1 MASKRELIRIENPE
15 GEPGFL
21 GAGHIARPLVYGNY
35 ATTDPFILLMD
46 DFLDKKDSIPVG
58 GPHPHAG
65 FETVTLVLEG
75 KLGDENHELKSGDF
89 QLMTAGSGVVHTE
102 VIDKPGHMRI
112 LQLWA
117 NLPKEHRQAL
127 PRLQDLP
134 LAHVPAVNENG
145 MQVKLYSG
153 TLAGITS
160 PVQNYVP
167 LIIADISLEPGITS
181 RLQLPANYNTFLYVL
196 GGAVQVGENETWLYK
211 DQMGWLNL
219 VEQEEQSELKLTA
232 PEEGARFV
240 LYAGKPL
247 HEDIVSHGPF
257 IADTS
262 EDIMQLYKE
271 YRQGKMKH
279 ISTVPAAQHLIW

>member
-1 MASKRELIRIENPE
+1 MAITRELIRIEKPE

-21 GAGHIARPLVYGNY
+21 GAGHIARPLIYDNY
-35 ATTDPFILLMD
+35 EQSDPFILLMD
-46 DFLDKKDSIPVG
+46 DLLDKKDTIPAG

-65 FETVTLVLEG
+65 FETVTLVLDGE
-75 KLGDENHELKSGDF
+75 LGADDHKLKSGDF

-102 VIDKPGHMRI
+102 VIDKPGSMRI

-117 NLPKEHRQAL
+117 NLGRENRKAL

-134 LAHVPAVNENG
+134 LAHVPVVNDNG
-145 MQVKLYSG
+145 THIRLYSG

-167 LIIADISLEPGITS
+167 LLIADITVDPGVTS
-181 RLQLPANYNTFLYVL
+181 IQKIPANFNTFLYVL
-196 GGAVQVGENETWLYK
+196 NGTVQVGENKNLLYK
-211 DQMGWLNL
+211 DQVGWLNIFDQSG
-219 VEQEEQSELKLTA
+219 ESELKITA
-232 PEEGARFV
+232 GSAGVRFV

-257 IADTS
+257 IADDS
-262 EDIMQLYKE
+262 EEIVQLYKE

-279 ISTVPAAQHLIW
+279 ISMVPEAQHYKW

>member
-1 MASKRELIRIENPE
+1 MAITRELIRIENPK

-21 GAGHIARPLVYGNY
+21 GAGHIARPLIYDNY
-35 ATTDPFILLMD
+35 EQSDPFILLMD
-46 DFLDKKDSIPVG
+46 DLLDKKDTTPAG

-65 FETVTLVLEG
+65 FETVTLVLDGE
-75 KLGDENHELKSGDF
+75 LGADDHKLKSGDF

-102 VIDKPGHMRI
+102 IIDKPGSMRI

-117 NLPKEHRQAL
+117 NLGRKNRKAM

-134 LAHVPAVNENG
+134 LDHVPVVNENG
-145 MQVKLYSG
+145 THINLYSG

-167 LIIADISLEPGITS
+167 LIIADVTIEPGVTS
-181 RLQLPANYNTFLYVL
+181 IQQLPADYNTFLYVL
-196 GGAVQVGENETWLYK
+196 KGSVQIGESKTLLYK
-211 DQMGWLNL
+211 DQVGWLNIFDQNE
-219 VEQEEQSELKLTA
+219 VSELKITA
-232 PEEGARFV
+232 GQEGVRFV

-247 HEDIVSHGPF
+247 HEGIVSHGPF
-257 IADTS
+257 IADDS
-262 EDIMQLYKE
+262 EEIVQLYKE

-279 ISTVPAAQHLIW
+279 ISTVPEAQHYKW

>member
-1 MASKRELIRIENPE
+1 MATKRELIRIENPE

-21 GAGHIARPLVYGNY
+21 GAGHIARPLMYGNY

-46 DFLDKKDSIPVG
+46 DFLDKKDNIPAG

-75 KLGDENHELKSGDF
+75 KLGDGNHQLNSGDF

-117 NLPKEHRQAL
+117 NLPKEHRQAM

-134 LAHVPAVNENG
+134 LAHVPVVNENG
-145 MQVKLYSG
+145 MHIKLYSG
-153 TLAGITS
+153 SLAGVTS

-167 LIIADISLEPGITS
+167 LIIADITMEPGITS
-181 RLQLPANYNTFLYVL
+181 IQQLPANYNTFLYVL
-196 GGAVQVGENETWLYK
+196 NGAVQIGDKGTWLYK
-211 DQMGWLNL
+211 DQAGWLNI
-219 VEQEEQSELKLTA
+219 VDEDGPSELKLTTA
-232 PEEGARFV
+232 EEGVRFV

-257 IADTS
+257 IADNA
-262 EDIMQLYKE
+262 EDIARLYKE

-279 ISTVPAAQHLIW
+279 ISTVPAAQHFKW